1 MRFVLLAQEAHTLPY
16 AIYMDESKVESVMDK
31 AKSMANENLRIL
43 FRPTLLVDLEN
54 KTVYRVIGNPK
65 KGYHCID
72 DAETQNMGR
81 NTPVE
86 WFEQEGY
93 KAIEEPLQ

>member
-16 AIYMDESKVESVMDK
+16 AIYVDEDKVESVMAK
-31 AKSMANENLRIL
+31 AKEMANEELRIL
-43 FRPTLLVDLEN
+43 FRPALLVDLEN
-54 KTVYRVIGNPK
+54 KTVYRVIGNPM

-86 WFEQEGY
+86 WFESEGY
-93 KAIEEPLQ
+93 QKIEEPQQ